1 MTALDVL
8 ALCRSRGVELVPDG
22 GRLLLRGPQAARDE
36 LRELVRGRKL
46 ELLAELR
53 SVAARAPLPPNVPG
67 ERWSYDWRGQPVNL
81 FGARPG
87 EDGRPPIFVCPRPE
101 GLQ

>member
-1 MTALDVL
+1 MTARDVL

-36 LRELVRGRKL
+36 LRELVRERKL
-46 ELLAELR
+46 ELLAALR
-53 SVAARAPLPPNVPG
+53 SSTAATTTCQLLPPDRPG
-67 ERWSYDWRGQPVNL
+67 QVWQYDWQGRPVNT
-81 FGARPG
+81 FTAPK
-87 EDGRPPIFVCPRPE
+87 PE

>member
-1 MTALDVL
+1 MTARDVL

-36 LRELVRGRKL
+36 LREIVRGRKL
-46 ELLAELR
+46 ELLAALR
-53 SVAARAPLPPNVPG
+53 SPTATTRQPLPLDGPG
-67 ERWSYDWRGQPVNL
+67 QVWQYDWQGRPVNT
-81 FGARPG
+81 FTAPK
-87 EDGRPPIFVCPRPE
+87 PE